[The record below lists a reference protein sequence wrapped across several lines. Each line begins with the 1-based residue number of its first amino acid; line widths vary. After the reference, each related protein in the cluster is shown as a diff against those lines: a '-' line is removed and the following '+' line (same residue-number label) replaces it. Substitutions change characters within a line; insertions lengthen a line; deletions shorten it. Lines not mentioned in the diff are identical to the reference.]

1 MDIAPFVGLEPDRN
15 MKDMEIFHLHRSR
28 IPTALFKQIVQ
39 SIDVMLVQYGPPFE
53 HRTKEATSR
62 FVSPVS
68 VSHFSNHQ
76 CTHTFHGFTLRS
88 SITLLPY
95 LALHSGTNLNQSLRA
110 ALLEWSITSLAQR
123 LILLQF
129 FSLK

>member
-88 SITLLPY
+88 SIT
-95 LALHSGTNLNQSLRA
+95 SLRA
-110 ALLEWSITSLAQR
+110 ALLEWSITSLAQQ